1 MGGIRLATKSKEKE
15 YELFSRRYVFSF
27 SAPSRYF
34 AIPSRVIYQFLSNFH
49 VPDISK
55 ISPFFEKQGGNNV
68 KEVRR
73 KSGRVQHGRRCDNST
88 DAVHTTNGWYYGQ
101 AYQLYSSTRLS
112 SSATGNAVTGNC
124 AINAPRARIQIT
136 RKRDG
141 KRDIIGELERAQG
154 GRRWRWRRDEGNES
168 RQPIEIKSCGG
179 AMEGINSNSR
189 AISVDQVSYSNFVAN
204 QSIGYRCTAIR

>member
-1 MGGIRLATKSKEKE
+1 MGGIRLATKSKEEE

-141 KRDIIGELERAQG
+141 KRDIIGELERAKG
-154 GRRWRWRRDEGNES
+154 GRRWRNSGVKAEARRRKRVETTDRN
-168 RQPIEIKSCGG
+168 
-179 AMEGINSNSR
+179 
-189 AISVDQVSYSNFVAN
+189 
-204 QSIGYRCTAIR
+204 

>member
-1 MGGIRLATKSKEKE
+1 M
-15 YELFSRRYVFSF
+15 
-27 SAPSRYF
+27 
-34 AIPSRVIYQFLSNFH
+34 
-49 VPDISK
+49 
-55 ISPFFEKQGGNNV
+55 
-68 KEVRR
+68 
-73 KSGRVQHGRRCDNST
+73 
-88 DAVHTTNGWYYGQ
+88 HTTNGWYYGQ

-141 KRDIIGELERAQG
+141 KRDIIGELERAQR

-168 RQPIEIKSCGG
+168 RQPIEIKYCGG

-189 AISVDQVSYSNFVAN
+189 AISVDQVFGLRRESIDRVPLYRDSITFASGFRFVFFLAYLSRMRVLPTKSRQVHVTIAETRFFRDN
-204 QSIGYRCTAIR
+204 IS